1 MNMFFLVVKKTPL
14 LKFLLWSSANEVPSV
29 PLAEAKS
36 LYFLGEDWAKII
48 KPSEVEEKLMQAL
61 LYGVSQTKKH

>member
-1 MNMFFLVVKKTPL
+1 MEFR
-14 LKFLLWSSANEVPSV
+14 NEVPSV